1 MMRQVVSALQR
12 SGLPGLLAVAVVIT
26 LSAFPGCT
34 QKGGLVP
41 GSALESKSSN
51 TEFVLG
57 PEDVLEVVVW
67 RNQDLSRVVI
77 VRPDGMISMPVI
89 GDVQAAG
96 LTADQLAE
104 RITTRLKEYKENPT
118 VSVSVKEINSY
129 NVFVL
134 GEVVRPGKYPLKSYT
149 TILQAIS
156 IAGGFT
162 PYASRNKLQI
172 VRHMTNGN
180 GGWREFRLAM
190 PYDDLIKGQGDP
202 EYLMIKAGDTIIVP

>member
-1 MMRQVVSALQR
+1 MTRQVVNFLR
-12 SGLPGLLAVAVVIT
+12 KSGVPGLLAVAVVMS
-26 LSAFPGCT
+26 LSVLPGCT
-34 QKGGLVP
+34 QMGLVP
-41 GSALESKSSN
+41 GSEVESKSSN

-129 NVFVL
+129 NVFVI
-134 GEVVRPGKYPLKSYT
+134 GEVAKPGKYQLKSYT

-172 VRHMTNGN
+172 VRHITNGN
-180 GGWREFRLAM
+180 GGWREVRLAM
-190 PYDDLIKGQGDP
+190 PYDDLLKGQGDP
-202 EYLMIKAGDTIIVP
+202 EYIMIKAGDTIIVP

>member
-1 MMRQVVSALQR
+1 MRQQVVHCLWKSDVL
-12 SGLPGLLAVAVVIT
+12 GLLAVAVVMS
-26 LSAFPGCT
+26 LSVLSGCT
-34 QKGGLVP
+34 QSSGLV
-41 GSALESKSSN
+41 GSVVESKSSN

-67 RNQDLSRVVI
+67 RNQDLSRQVI

-104 RITTRLKEYKENPT
+104 RIATRLKEYKENPT

-129 NVFVL
+129 NVFVI
-134 GEVVRPGKYPLKSYT
+134 GEVAKPGKYQLKSYT

-172 VRHMTNGN
+172 VRHITNGN
-180 GGWREFRLAM
+180 GGWQEVRLAM
-190 PYDDLIKGQGDP
+190 PYDDLVKGQADP
-202 EYLMIKAGDTIIVP
+202 EYLMIKSGDTIIVP

>member
-1 MMRQVVSALQR
+1 MMHQVVR
-12 SGLPGLLAVAVVIT
+12 SLRKSGVPWLLALAVVIT
-26 LSAFPGCT
+26 LSALPGCT
-34 QKGGLVP
+34 QSGLV

-51 TEFVLG
+51 IEFVLG

-96 LTADQLAE
+96 LTADRLAE
-104 RITTRLKEYKENPT
+104 RIATRLKEYKENPT

-134 GEVVRPGKYPLKSYT
+134 GEVLKPGKYQLKSYT

-172 VRHMTNGN
+172 VRHITNGN
-180 GGWREFRLAM
+180 GGWREVRLAM
-190 PYDDLIKGQGDP
+190 PYDDLLKGQGDP
-202 EYLMIKAGDTIIVP
+202 EYIMIKAGDTIIVP

>member
-1 MMRQVVSALQR
+1 MMQQVVHSLR
-12 SGLPGLLAVAVVIT
+12 KSFVPGLLALAVVIT
-26 LSAFPGCT
+26 LSALPGCT
-34 QKGGLVP
+34 QSGLV

-51 TEFVLG
+51 AEFVLG

-96 LTADQLAE
+96 LTADRLAE
-104 RITTRLKEYKENPT
+104 RIATRLKEFKENPT

-134 GEVVRPGKYPLKSYT
+134 GEVLKPGKYQLKSYT

-172 VRHMTNGN
+172 VRHFTNGT
-180 GGWREFRLAM
+180 GGWREVRLAM
-190 PYDDLIKGQGDP
+190 PYDDLVKGQGDP
-202 EYLMIKAGDTIIVP
+202 EYLMIKSGDTIIVP

>member
-1 MMRQVVSALQR
+1 MIQQVVHSLLK
-12 SGLPGLLAVAVVIT
+12 SGVPGLLAAAVVMS
-26 LSAFPGCT
+26 LAALPGCT
-34 QKGGLVP
+34 QSGLI
-41 GSALESKSSN
+41 GSAVESKTSN
-51 TEFVLG
+51 IEFVLG

-96 LTADQLAE
+96 LTSDQLAE
-104 RITTRLKEYKENPT
+104 RIAARLKEYKENPT

-129 NVFVL
+129 NVFVI
-134 GEVVRPGKYPLKSYT
+134 GEVAKPGKYQLKSYT

-172 VRHMTNGN
+172 VRHITNGN
-180 GGWREFRLAM
+180 GGWREVRLAM
-190 PYDDLIKGQGDP
+190 PYDDLVKGQADP
-202 EYLMIKAGDTIIVP
+202 EYLMIKSGDTIVVP

>member
-1 MMRQVVSALQR
+1 MMQQIVHSLRK
-12 SGLPGLLAVAVVIT
+12 SGVPGLLAVAVVMS
-26 LSAFPGCT
+26 LSVLSGCT
-34 QKGGLVP
+34 QSGLV
-41 GSALESKSSN
+41 GSAVEGKSSN
-51 TEFVLG
+51 IEFVLG

-96 LTADQLAE
+96 LTSDQLAE
-104 RITTRLKEYKENPT
+104 RITARLKEYKENPT

-129 NVFVL
+129 NVFVI
-134 GEVVRPGKYPLKSYT
+134 GEVAKPGKYQLKSYT

-172 VRHMTNGN
+172 VRHITNGN
-180 GGWREFRLAM
+180 GGWREVRLAM
-190 PYDDLIKGQGDP
+190 PYDDLVKGQADP
-202 EYLMIKAGDTIIVP
+202 EYLMIKSGDTIVVP

>member
-1 MMRQVVSALQR
+1 MIQQVVHSLLK
-12 SGLPGLLAVAVVIT
+12 SGVPGLLAAAVVMS
-26 LSAFPGCT
+26 LAALPGCT
-34 QKGGLVP
+34 QSGLI
-41 GSALESKSSN
+41 GSAVESKTSN
-51 TEFVLG
+51 IEFVLG

-96 LTADQLAE
+96 LTSDQLAE
-104 RITTRLKEYKENPT
+104 RIATRLKEYKENPT

-129 NVFVL
+129 NVFVI
-134 GEVVRPGKYPLKSYT
+134 GEVAKPGKYQLKSYT

-172 VRHMTNGN
+172 VRHITNGN
-180 GGWREFRLAM
+180 GGWREVRLAM
-190 PYDDLIKGQGDP
+190 PYDDLVKGQADP
-202 EYLMIKAGDTIIVP
+202 EYLMIKSGDTIVVP

>member
-1 MMRQVVSALQR
+1 MMRQVVSALLK
-12 SGLPGLLAVAVVIT
+12 SGLPGLAAVAAVVT
-26 LSAFPGCT
+26 LSSLPGCT
-34 QKGGLVP
+34 QTGLV

-96 LTADQLAE
+96 LTADRLAE
-104 RITTRLKEYKENPT
+104 RIATRLKEYKENPT

-134 GEVVRPGKYPLKSYT
+134 GEVLKPGKYQLKSYT

-172 VRHMTNGN
+172 VRHITNGK
-180 GGWREFRLAM
+180 GGWREVRLAM
-190 PYDDLIKGQGDP
+190 PYDDLLKGQGDP
-202 EYLMIKAGDTIIVP
+202 EYIMIKAGDTIIVP

>member
-1 MMRQVVSALQR
+1 MMQHVESTLRLAV
-12 SGLPGLLAVAVVIT
+12 PGLLIISLAMT
-26 LSAFPGCT
+26 LSILPGCT
-34 QKGGLVP
+34 QSGLV

-51 TEFVLG
+51 AEFVLG

-96 LTADQLAE
+96 LTADRLAE
-104 RITTRLKEYKENPT
+104 RIATRLKEYKENPT

-134 GEVVRPGKYPLKSYT
+134 GEVIKPGKYQLKSYT

-172 VRHMTNGN
+172 VRHFTNGT
-180 GGWREFRLAM
+180 GGWREVRLAM
-190 PYDDLIKGQGDP
+190 PYDDLVKGQGDP
-202 EYLMIKAGDTIIVP
+202 QIRRYDHCTVGKQVSA